1 LLAATADEQLDYF
14 HRTGC
19 PWEELSLQWLDWDD
33 MMLPQL
39 IEAGALTPDIEHTAN
54 EITEPLRTY
63 RQEIR
68 EEIRRVGHHGSYR
81 NQFSDRAILEDERWE
96 HIRELARKA
105 LADLHD
111 LGVLTRDLTDANYN
125 TPLIEP
131 PR

>member
-1 LLAATADEQLDYF
+1 LLAASADDQLEYF

-19 PWEELSLQWLDWDD
+19 PREELSLQWLDWDD

-39 IEAGALTPDIEHTAN
+39 VEAGALRPDIEHTAN
-54 EITEPLRTY
+54 EITESLRIY

-68 EEIRRVGHHGSYR
+68 EEARRVGHHGPYR
-81 NQFSDRAILEDERWE
+81 NQFSDGAIREDERWE

-111 LGVLTRDLTDANYN
+111 LGVLTRDLTDADYN